1 MQKQADILLNN
12 PPRRHWPLS
21 LIAAALI
28 ILIAAGAI
36 FYLRTLAV
44 LYENASRSSAAKSV
58 IDQGAYISKWLA
70 EHPFSLGTQNEK
82 EDAENFNRTVDW
94 LQKMENGVQYVS
106 ISEDDVVLYQR
117 QIGGGKTEVG
127 LGEPDPLRRGPM
139 AIGRKKLVLGTN
151 ILPVITFSMV
161 QTTPGGHKRLL
172 EVALNKAIIER
183 QSAFSISALNRMYY
197 ISLATIAIAF
207 MVCLAAIIGIVH
219 REMVWQKRSRL
230 DEHLAFAGAVAG
242 SILHDFRN
250 PLSAMR
256 LDAQLLKG
264 EAAKGNECLP
274 RQSLATGGRSPG
286 RPERL
291 AELSQRI
298 VKTID
303 RIDGLLAEFLT
314 LAKPEGNERET
325 FEVNACV
332 QDCIE
337 LLKIRFEKAGVNLA
351 IDLTEERLRVSGFPA
366 QFKRALLNIMTNAEQ
381 FSPPTGKV
389 TIQTRIEKKHALIKI
404 TDEGPGI
411 PHSEK
416 ERIFEIF
423 YSKRPGGTGIGLALA
438 RTAVENCGGNIAIE
452 TPLDGKGAAFI
463 IRIPVSG
470 SNTVPQIALSE
481 KMSAMKKANP

>member
-1 MQKQADILLNN
+1 MQKQANMLLNN
-12 PPRRHWPLS
+12 APRRHLPLS

-36 FYLRTLAV
+36 FYLRALTS
-44 LYENASRSSAAKSV
+44 LYEKASRSSAAKSV
-58 IDQGAYISKWLA
+58 IDQGTYISQWLA
-70 EHPFSLGTQNEK
+70 DHPFFQQAQNEK
-82 EDAENFNRTVDW
+82 EDAANFNRTVDW

-117 QIGGGKTEVG
+117 QIGAGKTEIG
-127 LGEPDPLRRGPM
+127 LGKPAPARQGQM

-151 ILPVITFSMV
+151 ILPVITFSMA
-161 QTTPGGHKRLL
+161 QTTPAGHQRML

-183 QSAFSISALNRMYY
+183 QSAVSISALNRMYY
-197 ISLATIAIAF
+197 ISLVTIVIAF
-207 MVCLAAIIGIVH
+207 MVCLAAIVGFVH

-242 SILHDFRN
+242 SVIHDFRN

-256 LDAQLLKG
+256 LDAQLLQGETAKDG
-264 EAAKGNECLP
+264 EA
-274 RQSLATGGRSPG
+274 

-291 AELSQRI
+291 AELAQRI

-314 LAKPEGNERET
+314 MAKPEGNERET
-325 FEVNACV
+325 FDVNVCV

-337 LLKIRFEKAGVNLA
+337 LLKMRFEKAGVNLA
-351 IDLTEERLRVSGFPA
+351 IDLAKERLRVLGFPA

-389 TIQTRIEKKHALIKI
+389 TIQTRIEKKYVLIKI
-404 TDEGPGI
+404 MDEGPGI
-411 PHSEK
+411 PYP
-416 ERIFEIF
+416 ERKKIFDLF
-423 YSKRPGGTGIGLALA
+423 YSNRPGGTGIGLALA
-438 RTAVENCGGNIAIE
+438 KTAIENCGGDIE
-452 TPLDGKGAAFI
+452 CQTPPDGKGALFI
-463 IRIPVSG
+463 IRIPMMAV
-470 SNTVPQIALSE
+470 
-481 KMSAMKKANP
+481 